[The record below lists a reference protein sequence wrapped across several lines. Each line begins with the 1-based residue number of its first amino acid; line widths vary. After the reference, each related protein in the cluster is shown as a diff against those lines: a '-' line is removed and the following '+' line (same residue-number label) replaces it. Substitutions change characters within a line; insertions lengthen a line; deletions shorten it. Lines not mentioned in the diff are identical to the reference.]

1 MILKIYNSVAKGL
14 KLKVRQFLELNPTF
28 IEVTAEKLVGG
39 GLFALL
45 NMVKP
50 MLSKKIDPNGKLT
63 LIKSDE
69 IIKTEKGIAKVL
81 NTFFSKYCPKYRHSA
96 I

>member
-1 MILKIYNSVAKGL
+1 M
-14 KLKVRQFLELNPTF
+14 
-28 IEVTAEKLVGG
+28 G

-63 LIKSDE
+63 LIKSDG